1 RSKTLLRRISPSKRP
16 GAGIE
21 TPNLRGDLLRARS
34 TLIVLAELKRPPGP
48 LERAMSEVE
57 FDQVMDA
64 VRTAVMLAPVEDSLA
79 RSLVSGEPPKATNDN
94 IGRPWPIIPFPEG
107 AFVV

>member
-1 RSKTLLRRISPSKRP
+1 
-16 GAGIE
+16 
-21 TPNLRGDLLRARS
+21 
-34 TLIVLAELKRPPGP
+34 
-48 LERAMSEVE
+48 MSEVE

-79 RSLVSGEPPKATNDN
+79 RSLIAGKSPKATNDN

-107 AFVV
+107 ALVV